1 MGAIRSVLLCG
12 RDVSASVD
20 GEVVIASVCAA
31 IGIDWE
37 GQRQRL
43 VRSLWATPCMIQAV
57 AADGRV
63 REQIALPWRQVPM
76 WLATIDASRVRNPE
90 ARAVLV
96 RFQREAMAALEA
108 HFLGPRHQDEEPMTT
123 RRFAREVWGV
133 QCFNSGVA
141 RKAAA
146 ALRAQGW
153 TRIRRRQNGRKVRMW
168 FRAGS
173 PDSLPAKNAKSPLTC
188 SVNTEKMSS
197 VEATGGRIM
206 SKLEILKVKEVAK
219 ILRCSENKV
228 LQMAKRGRDP
238 LPALRDGHTV
248 RFEKSLVEDWVLRQ
262 MGGER

>member
-1 MGAIRSVLLCG
+1 MGAIRSVLLCD
-12 RDVSASVD
+12 RAIDASD
-20 GEVVIASVCAA
+20 AGEVVIASVCRA
-31 IGIDWE
+31 IGIDFR
-37 GQRQRL
+37 GQQQRL
-43 VRSLWATPCMIQAV
+43 QRSQWATVAMMATV

-108 HFLGPRHQDEEPMTT
+108 HFLGPRHQDDEPMTT
-123 RRFAREVWGV
+123 RRFARETWGIER
-133 QCFNSGVA
+133 FHSGIA
-141 RKAAA
+141 RMAAQ
-146 ALRAQGW
+146 ALRADGW
-153 TRIRRRQNGRKVRMW
+153 VRVRRRVQGRKKYLW

-173 PDSLPAKNAKSPLTC
+173 PDSLPAKTAKSSLTC
-188 SVNTEKMSS
+188 SVNTEKVSS

-238 LPALRDGHTV
+238 LPALRDRGTV
-248 RFEKSLVEDWVLRQ
+248 RFEKSLVEAWVLRQ

>member
-1 MGAIRSVLLCG
+1 MLASINIAEKPVAADVGEGQVAIRPVCEAVGLDWSAQRRRLL
-12 RDVSASVD
+12 
-20 GEVVIASVCAA
+20 
-31 IGIDWE
+31 
-37 GQRQRL
+37 RQE
-43 VRSLWATPCMIQAV
+43 WATVAMMATV

-108 HFLGPRHQDEEPMTT
+108 HFLGPRDDEPMTT

-168 FRAGS
+168 LRAGS
-173 PDSLPAKNAKSPLTC
+173 PETLPAKTAKSPLTS
-188 SVNTEKMSS
+188 SVNTENMSS

-206 SKLEILKVKEVAK
+206 SKLEILKVKEVAT

-248 RFEKSLVEDWVLRQ
+248 RFEKSLVEAWVLRQ